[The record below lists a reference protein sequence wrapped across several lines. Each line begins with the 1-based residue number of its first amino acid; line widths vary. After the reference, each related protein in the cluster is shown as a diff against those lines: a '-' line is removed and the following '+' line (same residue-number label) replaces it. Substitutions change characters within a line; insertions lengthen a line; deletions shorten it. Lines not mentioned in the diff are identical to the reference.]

1 MRQPIVL
8 LSLLLVGLSAAPAH
22 AIDYRL
28 FDISGAG
35 RFAEATAINNLGQVT
50 GGSASGGFFYSRDTG
65 LLRLDDR
72 PPAGA
77 PAGAAL
83 QAWGIDIN
91 DSGEVVGRWHDGA
104 STRGFTYTLSGGMRD
119 LGRANI
125 EPTSIDHRG
134 WVAGMTTPSPDGSR
148 EGFYTTGGHSPVYTY
163 STPAVSVVGFVDFGA
178 LTITNFRH
186 HELGDPYTIA
196 GWGLEG
202 GGADLGI
209 LPPNTGTYAT
219 DNTAD
224 STVVGYF
231 QLPMGEGQPPGQRAF
246 AYTQIDGI
254 IDLGPTLPA
263 NAARSFATAVNN
275 VGQVVGGGQWADGA
289 AFSFLYDLPTRSFLD
304 LATVLDPLTSAGWS
318 SLALNDL
325 NDLGQIVGTGLFNGQ
340 PRAFMLAPTGP
351 MAPVPEP
358 GIWLML
364 ALGTVG
370 VAGTVRRRSG
380 RPA

>member
-1 MRQPIVL
+1 MRPPLVL

-50 GGSASGGFFYSRDTG
+50 GGSVSGGFFYSRDTG

-72 PPAGA
+72 PPVGA

-83 QAWGIDIN
+83 QAWGVDIN
-91 DSGEVVGRWHDGA
+91 DSGEVVGRWHDGE
-104 STRGFTYTLSGGMRD
+104 STRGLTYTLSGGMRD
-119 LGRANI
+119 LGRASI

-148 EGFYTTGGHSPVYTY
+148 EGFYTTGGDSPVYTY
-163 STPAVSVVGFVDFGA
+163 PTSAVSVVGFVDFGA
-178 LTITNFRH
+178 LVITNFRH

-196 GWGLEG
+196 GWGL
-202 GGADLGI
+202 DGI
-209 LPPNTGTYAT
+209 GTGLATLPDNTGSYAT

-224 STVVGYF
+224 NTVVGHL
-231 QLPMGEGQPPGQRAF
+231 QVPAGEGVPPARRAF
-246 AYTQIDGI
+246 AFTPVDGI

-263 NAARSFATAVNN
+263 DAATSFATAVNN
-275 VGQVVGGGQWADGA
+275 VGQVVGGGQWADGT

-325 NDLGQIVGTGLFNGQ
+325 NDLGQIVGTGVFDGQ
-340 PRAFMLAPTGP
+340 PRAFMLAPAGP
-351 MAPVPEP
+351 VAPVPEP
-358 GIWLML
+358 GMWLML
-364 ALGTVG
+364 ALGIVG
-370 VAGTVRRRSG
+370 VAGTVRGRSG